1 MNVFIS
7 GSISIDSLPKL
18 AIEKIDAIIRQNHAV
33 LIGDAN
39 GADLRIQ
46 KHLLE
51 KRYHNIRVYFAGGR
65 VRNNVGNWVTKQI
78 PPPSNE
84 KGRALYTL
92 KDKAMAHDADYG
104 LMIWDGESQGT
115 LNNILAM
122 KTEKKKFSVIVKN
135 MLVDG
140 NNIDS
145 FINATSN
152 KKAQAKQLSLF

>member
-7 GSISIDSLPKL
+7 GSISINNLPKL
-18 AIEKIDAIIRQNHAV
+18 AIEKIDAIIKQNHAV

-39 GADLRIQ
+39 GVDLRIQ
-46 KHLLE
+46 KHLSE
-51 KRYHNIRVYFAGGR
+51 KHYQNIRVYFAGGR

-78 PPPSNE
+78 TPPSNE

-115 LNNILAM
+115 LNNILTM
-122 KTEKKKFSVIVKN
+122 KSNKKKFMVIMEN

-140 NNIDS
+140 NNIDRL
-145 FINATSN
+145 INAKGK
-152 KKAQAKQLSLF
+152 KKAQAKQLTLF